1 MGVVMK
7 SYQERA
13 LEQDLN
19 ISSQLLS
26 MLAYMGFLC
35 LVPLLVNRND
45 DYVGFHTRQGLVI
58 WITEALAGFLLFVPT
73 FGSFFFSATMVICIL
88 LSLFG
93 VIGVF
98 LEKAWRF
105 PFFGTLAEKL

>member
-1 MGVVMK
+1 MK
-7 SYQERA
+7 SYQQRA

-19 ISSQLLS
+19 VSSQLLS
-26 MLAYMGFLC
+26 MLAYIGCLC
-35 LVPLLVNRND
+35 LAPLLINRSDN
-45 DYVGFHTRQGLVI
+45 YVSFHTRQGLVI
-58 WITEALAGFLLFVPT
+58 WITEVSAVFFLFAPT
-73 FGSFFFSATMVICIL
+73 FGRFFFSATMAVCVL
-88 LSLFG
+88 VSLFG